1 MTNWLTFFAE
11 NGGRANLCC
20 SRDGNCHYLLRDW
33 IIKGV
38 GIAGEA
44 AAALIKEQPEK
55 FVQALILQ
63 LLPGTQRDLR
73 IHRCLLHHD

>member
-1 MTNWLTFFAE
+1 MAI
-11 NGGRANLCC
+11 A
-20 SRDGNCHYLLRDW
+20 
-33 IIKGV
+33 IIFSGIGSSKGV

>member
-1 MTNWLTFFAE
+1 MAIAIISSQ
-11 NGGRANLCC
+11 G
-20 SRDGNCHYLLRDW
+20 W

-55 FVQALILQ
+55 FSSSINFTTIAWY
-63 LLPGTQRDLR
+63 TRDLR